1 MRGRPSDSMQTTFD
15 EAIHA
20 FRRIEKDK
28 IRYAEQRKV
37 RFQEEFRRP
46 TQQRFYQGRDRS
58 PSPYRQTDQPRT
70 PWRQNQAQQQYR
82 RDYSPSRAVPVGK
95 RKSPPAAHE
104 PIAGGDHPA
113 GSSNERRKY
122 INNIQEEETIDL
134 PYIQLESPQFAKTAK
149 LMIDSGAEPNL
160 IKITALKAGTAVNEE
175 RILRMRG
182 ITDGTATTLGAVSP
196 TKIGPAI
203 PAEATTTIIII
214 QPTKI
219 GPAKS
224 AEATTTIITIQPTK
238 IGPAETAESTTTI
251 IITQPTKIGQA
262 DTAEATTTIT
272 IIQPTK
278 IGPAEAAKTTKKISA
293 GILKATNRKSS
304 ISNPT

>member
-1 MRGRPSDSMQTTFD
+1 MRGRPSDSIQTTFD

-82 RDYSPSRAVPVGK
+82 RDYSPSRA
-95 RKSPPAAHE
+95 
-104 PIAGGDHPA
+104 
-113 GSSNERRKY
+113 
-122 INNIQEEETIDL
+122 
-134 PYIQLESPQFAKTAK
+134 
-149 LMIDSGAEPNL
+149 
-160 IKITALKAGTAVNEE
+160 
-175 RILRMRG
+175 
-182 ITDGTATTLGAVSP
+182 P

-272 IIQPTK
+272 TIQPTK

-304 ISNPT
+304 TSNPTLPSKIKKHTK